1 MKIIY
6 IVVFL
11 LFVIGGGKGYA
22 QQKANFKLADRF
34 TNTNFRVADKNSMS
48 IYPQYINDSDCF
60 WYSFTTSEGKRY
72 YYVNP
77 AKREKRLLFNTEKV
91 FGFLN
96 NETHE
101 VCDANNFDLQDV
113 KFDDKGTSFTFAF
126 EKFRYRYDMKTEEM
140 TKLDSIKNEGYG
152 ESWLKYSP
160 DSAYIMFAKSHNLFV
175 RGNKNKGMDTTEI
188 QLTTDGEKYFS
199 YAAEEDE
206 LSTDTIATTTLA
218 VWLKDSKKVYALR
231 EDSREVEELFLV
243 DVLAEPRPKVKT
255 YKYSMAGDKKLE
267 YSVLIVI
274 DVESKEVKNINID
287 RWPDQ
292 YVSVLYTSKDGNRIY
307 FERKTRAFDEQE
319 VCVVDLTTGEVKVL
333 IHEIDKPFMDYKMAN
348 IMFLNDGED
357 IIYRSERTGWGHY
370 YLYDNEGHFKHAITS
385 GEWVAGPVA
394 EIDTVGRTLYFYA
407 LGKDKNID
415 PYYYIPCK
423 VNIDKPES
431 LTQLTFDNTNHQV
444 HFSKSFDYFVD
455 IYERVDMVP
464 RIVLKNRK
472 GKEIMELAKP
482 DISRA
487 LEMGWKAPER
497 FKVKAADGVTDLYG
511 VMWKPFDFDSTKMY
525 PIISSVYP
533 GPFYEYVPTQ
543 FRLLHDENT
552 RLAQLGFIVIA
563 VGHRGGTPMRGKLYH
578 TYSHGQLRDYPL
590 ADDKYAIEQL
600 ADRYSFIDMT
610 KVGIYGHSGGGF
622 MSTAAI
628 CTYPD
633 FYKAAVSSAGNH
645 DNHIYNHW
653 WGETHNGVIEEKKV
667 IKDSV
672 NGDRTE
678 SIFKFKVGTNMELA
692 KRYKGGLLLVH
703 GWMDD
708 NVHPAHT
715 LRMVDALIRE
725 NKKFDMII
733 LPSEN
738 HGFSSTSNTFY
749 ERKMWFHFARI
760 LLGDDSGDYYYEI
773 EQYKKED
780 R

>member
-1 MKIIY
+1 MKTKYIIL
-6 IVVFL
+6 FL
-11 LFVIGGGKGYA
+11 FLTIGSAVHA

-34 TNTNFRVADKNSMS
+34 TSRNFHVADKNSTS
-48 IYPQYINDSDCF
+48 IYPTYINDGECF
-60 WYSFTTSEGKRY
+60 WYSFTTEEGKQY

-77 AKREKRLLFNTEKV
+77 AKKEKRPLFNSEKL

-96 NETHE
+96 EETHTA
-101 VCDANNFDLQDV
+101 CDTKDYTFRDLEFD
-113 KFDDKGTSFTFAF
+113 KKGTSFTFEH
-126 EKFRYRYDMKTEEM
+126 EKFKYRYDMKTEEV
-140 TKLDSIKNEGYG
+140 TKLDTVIRKGFG
-152 ESWLKYSP
+152 ESWKKYSP
-160 DSAYIMFAKSHNLFV
+160 DSTYILFAQRDNLYV
-175 RGNKNKGMDTTEI
+175 MGNKDKGKDTTVI
-188 QLTTDGEKYFS
+188 QLTMDGERYFS
-199 YAAEEDE
+199 YAKEEE
-206 LSTDTIATTTLA
+206 EADTFRTAPVA
-218 VWLKDSKKVYALR
+218 VWLKDSKRVYAVR
-231 EDSREVEELFLV
+231 EDARDVDELFLV
-243 DVLAEPRPKVKT
+243 DVMENPRPKVKT

-267 YSVLIVI
+267 KSILTVI
-274 DVESKEVKNINID
+274 DVETKKATNINVD
-287 RWPDQ
+287 RWQDQ
-292 YVSVLYTSKDGNRIY
+292 YLSVLYASKDANKIY
-307 FERKTRAFDEQE
+307 FDRKTRAFDEQE
-319 VCVVDLTTGEVKVL
+319 VCVADLTTGEVKTL

-348 IMFLNDGED
+348 IMFLNDGKD

-370 YLYDNEGHFKHAITS
+370 YLYDNEGNFKHAITS
-385 GEWVAGPVA
+385 GEWVAGPCSD
-394 EIDTVGRTLYFYA
+394 IDTVGRTIYFYA
-407 LGKDKNID
+407 LGKDENID
-415 PYYYIPCK
+415 PYYYTPCR

-444 HFSKSFDYFVD
+444 HFSKSFKYFVD

-482 DISRA
+482 DIRRA
-487 LEMGWKAPER
+487 VELGWKAPER

-511 VMWKPFDFDSTKMY
+511 VMWKPFDFDSTKVY

-543 FRLLHDENT
+543 FRLSHDDNT

-563 VGHRGGTPMRGKLYH
+563 VGHRGGTPMRGKFYH
-578 TYSHGQLRDYPL
+578 TYSHGRLRDYPL

-600 ADRYSFIDMT
+600 ADRYSFIDAT

-645 DNHIYNHW
+645 DNTIYNHW
-653 WGETHNGVIEEKKV
+653 WGETHNGVKEEKKV

-678 SIFKFKVGTNMELA
+678 STFKFKVGTNMELA
-692 KRYKGGLLLVH
+692 KRYKGGLLLIH

-708 NVHPAHT
+708 NVHPAQT
-715 LRMVDALIRE
+715 LRMVDALIKADK
-725 NKKFDMII
+725 NFDMII
-733 LPSEN
+733 LPRSN
-738 HGFSSTSNTFY
+738 HGFSGAEETFY
-749 ERKMWFHFARI
+749 EHKMWFHFARI
-760 LLGDDSGDYYYEI
+760 LLGDDTGDYYYEI
-773 EQYKKED
+773 EQYKKGD